1 MEFTD
6 QAPDLY
12 EFGVKLDGGNIIG
25 AIKIVARVGGIS
37 TDNFDST
44 KFVIEDSNNNF
55 YEADLGGLNG
65 GEINFVPK
73 TCGNVASVVDCCEE
87 KIEIATNTAGF
98 ASILMESVLDT
109 FYVVHLN

>member
-1 MEFTD
+1 MLLSSHGVYRPST
-6 QAPDLY
+6 DLY

-37 TDNFDST
+37 TENFDST

-55 YEADLGGLNG
+55 YEADLGGLTG

-73 TCGNVASVVDCCEE
+73 TCGSVASVVEHVV
-87 KIEIATNTAGF
+87 KIK
-98 ASILMESVLDT
+98 
-109 FYVVHLN
+109 